1 MKTGLRPALA
11 LVLCAALCICL
22 FPAAFA
28 EEEASTLPDI
38 TAIQNNVVF
47 SDPVAPA
54 AAEVADFVEDELTVS
69 LDESFYGPG
78 DGAFTVPN
86 AATTIEAEAFAGCVG
101 MKSVTIPAGVK
112 TIGAGAFAGCNNL
125 VQVQF
130 GGTAAQWKRIAIGAN
145 NEPLYRAV
153 IFTADGDFLVPIIA
167 DVFPDDI
174 FRSFVALNIDDG
186 DGYLNRKEINGVR
199 MINCAGTEENRGH
212 IQSLR
217 GIELFA
223 NLEELYCTYNDL
235 SDLDLSKNTK
245 LRLLVCSHNNL
256 DALGLSK
263 NTALETVYAHYNNL
277 SSLNTEKNT
286 KLTGLY
292 LAYNSLTALNLTKNT
307 NLRAL
312 EVLGN
317 RITSLDLRSNAALE
331 QLYCGNNGVLSS
343 LRVESTKLKT
353 LDCHGN
359 SLKTLDVSKTTA
371 LEQLNCSDNLLTSL
385 NIKQCPKLQNVVNTV
400 TPRTVNG
407 IVYYYVNASS
417 PYLVYDDFSASTGYG
432 VPITAKY
439 FPDETFRAGVLQ
451 YYDKNYDGYLST
463 AEARAV
469 DTMYMPAMNIVSL
482 KGIEYF
488 TSLVNLRCYSNPL
501 TALDVSTLKELKVL
515 DIRGTNISTL
525 NVSNN
530 VYLRGLIVNTT
541 PVRSGGTV
549 KYSYG
554 NDYLLW
560 YNYDVRV
567 YY

>member
-1 MKTGLRPALA
+1 MKTRLRPALA
-11 LVLCAALCICL
+11 LVLCAVLCICL

-28 EEEASTLPDI
+28 EEEASALPDI
-38 TAIQNNVVF
+38 AAIQNQVVF
-47 SDPVAPA
+47 SDPVASAAMEESDFTELSVSDEASFLAPVSEGIFKVPA
-54 AAEVADFVEDELTVS
+54 S
-69 LDESFYGPG
+69 
-78 DGAFTVPN
+78 
-86 AATTIEAEAFAGCVG
+86 ATEIDAEAFAGCVG

-112 TIGAGAFAGCNNL
+112 KIGARAFAGCNNL
-125 VQVQF
+125 IQVQF
-130 GGTAAQWKRIAIGAN
+130 GGTVAQWKAIRIGAN

-186 DGYLNRKEINGVR
+186 DGYLNRKEINGVS
-199 MINCAGTEENRGH
+199 MINCAGTADNPGH

-223 NLEELYCTYNDL
+223 NLEKLYCTYNEL
-235 SDLDLSKNTK
+235 SALDLTKNTK
-245 LRLLVCSHNNL
+245 LRLLVCSHNSLSAL
-256 DALGLSK
+256 DLSK
-263 NTALETVYAHYNNL
+263 NTALEEVYAHYNYL
-277 SSLNTEKNT
+277 TALNTEKNT

-292 LAYNSLTALNLTKNT
+292 VAYNALKALDLSKNT
-307 NLRAL
+307 SLSAL

-317 RITSLDLRSNAALE
+317 SITSLDLRANAALE
-331 QLYCGNNGVLSS
+331 KVYCGNNSVLSS

-359 SLKTLDVSKTTA
+359 SLTSLDISKTTA
-371 LEQLNCSDNLLTSL
+371 LEQLDCSNNLLTTL
-385 NIKQCPKLQNVVNTV
+385 NITKCPKLQNVVNTV

-407 IVYYYVNASS
+407 IIYYYVNASS
-417 PYLVYDDFSASTGYG
+417 PYLIFDDFGASTAYG
-432 VPITAKY
+432 VPITSQN
-439 FPDETFRAGVLQ
+439 FPDSYFRNGILEL
-451 YYDKNYDGYLST
+451 YDKNKDGYLST

-469 DTMYMPAMNIVSL
+469 KNMYLVAKGITTL

-541 PVRSGGTV
+541 PVPDGATV

-560 YNYDVRV
+560 YNYDVRI